1 MSRYVRKPLSI
12 NSFADL
18 IGGDEYEINNVPLTD
33 LHSFKN
39 HPFRVV
45 DDEAMEELVESIKNN
60 GILTPAIVR
69 KNPDGGYELISGH
82 RRKHACE
89 IIGLKKMPVVV
100 KELNDDEATI
110 IMVESNIQRE
120 EILPSEKAFAF
131 KMKLEALSHPGK
143 KIADLESSAESIGSE
158 YKISKRQIHRYIR
171 LTELIPELLDM
182 VDEKKLPFNTAVE
195 ISYLQ
200 KEEQQ
205 IVYGK
210 LLDGEKI
217 NPEGLKKVRQT
228 SKELDVNKIE
238 KLIFSESTKTKSS
251 SITLKEKKISE
262 YFGKEYSKKD
272 IERVIYSLLDEWK
285 KGQG

>member
-1 MSRYVRKPLSI
+1 MAREKIKLTSY
-12 NSFADL
+12 
-18 IGGDEYEINNVPLTD
+18 DELLGVSSDGAIEVEINKLSDFN
-33 LHSFKN
+33 N

-69 KNPDGGYELISGH
+69 ENPDGGYELISGH

-205 IVYGK
+205 VVYGK

-217 NPEGLKKVRQT
+217 NPEGLKKVRQA

-238 KLIFSESTKTKSS
+238 KLIFSESTKTKSA